1 MSPSNRPP
9 RFPVFALL
17 AGAVGALVAL
27 TRRSGEHLADPIDPT
42 TRYEHRDVNPT
53 AVALTGLGV
62 LIGIWVTVILAYPLF
77 LLFSHLASRPVQ
89 PSSLAPQ
96 TGFVPPPAPTLQQ
109 NPRRDLHDYL
119 ATENEALSSYHW
131 VNQATGVISI
141 PIDRA
146 IDLVAQRGIPAQPAP
161 NDMTYFDPHVGT
173 RETGFEGKVAPEPR

>member
-77 LLFSHLASRPVQ
+77 TAIQSPRLQARPAIQPRSADRLRSSARSHSPTESKARP
-89 PSSLAPQ
+89 P
-96 TGFVPPPAPTLQQ
+96 
-109 NPRRDLHDYL
+109 
-119 ATENEALSSYHW
+119 
-131 VNQATGVISI
+131 
-141 PIDRA
+141 
-146 IDLVAQRGIPAQPAP
+146 
-161 NDMTYFDPHVGT
+161 
-173 RETGFEGKVAPEPR
+173 